1 MAVEIKG
8 LKKIEKELERRFGRE
23 NVQRISDNALKRGAD
38 VFVDELKSQYHSVN
52 WAGYETGAIID
63 EITVSEPYW
72 SNDTRMV
79 RVHWE
84 GPKNRF
90 AIVHLNEFG
99 TVNNP
104 NPPAK
109 GTIAKAMRSAE
120 KAYRT
125 AIRKEV
131 EKIARG

>member
-1 MAVEIKG
+1 MDAKISG
-8 LKKIEKELERRFGRE
+8 LKKLESELERRFGQK
-23 NVQRISDNALKRGAD
+23 NVQRISDSALNKGSD
-38 VFVDELKSQYHSVN
+38 VFVDELKSQYRSVN
-52 WAGYETGAIID
+52 WAGYDTGAIIR

-72 SNDTRMV
+72 LNGARTV

-84 GPKNRF
+84 GPKNRY

-109 GTIAKAMRSAE
+109 GTVAKAMRSAE
-120 KAYRT
+120 KAYAA

-131 EKIARG
+131 ERLPRG